1 MLVAS
6 KVSVRCVMIM
16 LAVLAG
22 VVVFGKSVMFLV
34 EFTHMESCSIEY
46 EGTTVMV
53 MVGLSALFFLCH
65 LLLQLLV
72 IIEFKTT
79 E

>member
-1 MLVAS
+1 
-6 KVSVRCVMIM
+6 M

-46 EGTTVMV
+46 EGAIVVVMV
-53 MVGLSALFFLCH
+53 SLSALFFLC
-65 LLLQLLV
+65 LLLLLLLV
-72 IIEFKTT
+72 IIECKTA